1 MVRYLGK
8 RFLRSILT
16 LLIILSIVFIL
27 VRQMPIDGYFPNIEK
42 MTEAQI
48 QNGLH
53 QMGLDQPILVQLYNF
68 FKDLILHGNLG
79 VSRVYRNNVPVAEI
93 LAPKIPVS
101 IKLGS
106 LSLLFSMLVGLP
118 MGTFMDLGVSRVYRN
133 NVPVAEI
140 LAPKIPVSIKLG
152 SLSLLFSMLV
162 GLPMGTF
169 MAKYKG
175 KFFDNLGAA
184 FIVLIQAVPSAVY
197 YLFIQLYGT
206 EWLGISMLFKPDKIS
221 SWILPVFSMSLG
233 NIAYYAM
240 WLRRY
245 MVDESKKDYVTL
257 ARIKG
262 VSENKIFFGHVFR
275 NAFVPLA
282 QYLPTSFL
290 NTVIGS
296 IYIESL
302 YSIPGMGGLLVDVV
316 KKQDNAMVLGIVLL
330 YATVG
335 IIGLL
340 LGDLMMAL
348 LDPRINLTKKGGE
361 R

>member
-1 MVRYLGK
+1 MARYLGK

-16 LLIILSIVFIL
+16 LCIILSIVFIL

-53 QMGLDQPILVQLYNF
+53 QMGLDQPLLVQLFNF
-68 FKDLILHGNLG
+68 FKNLILKGDLG
-79 VSRVYRNNVPVAEI
+79 ISRVYRNNVPVTEI

-106 LSLLFSMLVGLP
+106 LSLLL
-118 MGTFMDLGVSRVYRN
+118 
-133 NVPVAEI
+133 
-140 LAPKIPVSIKLG
+140 
-152 SLSLLFSMLV
+152 SMLV

-184 FIVLIQAVPSAVY
+184 FIVLIEAVPSAVY

-206 EWLGISMLFKPDKIS
+206 EWLGISMLFKADQPS

-245 MVDESKKDYVTL
+245 MVDESKKDYITL

-275 NAFVPLA
+275 NAFVPMA

>member
-1 MVRYLGK
+1 MV
-8 RFLRSILT
+8 T

-27 VRQMPIDGYFPNIEK
+27 VRQMPIEGYFPNIEK
-42 MTEAQI
+42 MSDEMI

-53 QMGLDQPILVQLYNF
+53 QMGLDQPILVQLGNF
-68 FKDLILHGNLG
+68 FKNLILHGDLG
-79 VSRVYRNNVPVAEI
+79 TSRVYRNNVPVAEI

-106 LSLLFSMLVGLP
+106 LSLLVSLLVGLP
-118 MGTFMDLGVSRVYRN
+118 MGTL
-133 NVPVAEI
+133 
-140 LAPKIPVSIKLG
+140 
-152 SLSLLFSMLV
+152 
-162 GLPMGTF
+162 

-175 KFFDNLGAA
+175 RFFDHLGTG
-184 FIVLIQAVPSAVY
+184 FIVFINAVPAAVY
-197 YLFIQLYGT
+197 YLFIQLYGS
-206 EWLGISMLFKPDKIS
+206 ELLHVSMLFDESKAV

-245 MVDESKKDYVTL
+245 MVDESRKDYVML

-262 VSENKIFFGHVFR
+262 ANENRIMFRHVFR
-275 NAFVPLA
+275 NSFVPLA
-282 QYLPTSFL
+282 QYIPTSFL

-316 KKQDNAMVLGIVLL
+316 KKQDNAMVQGIVLL
-330 YATVG
+330 YACGGV
-335 IIGLL
+335 IGLL
-340 LGDLMMAL
+340 LGDLMMVV
-348 LDPRINLTKKGGE
+348 LDPRINLVKKGGD

>member
-68 FKDLILHGNLG
+68 FKDLILHG
-79 VSRVYRNNVPVAEI
+79 
-93 LAPKIPVS
+93 
-101 IKLGS
+101 
-106 LSLLFSMLVGLP
+106 
-118 MGTFMDLGVSRVYRN
+118 DLGVSRIYRN

-184 FIVLIQAVPSAVY
+184 FIVLIQAVPAAVY

-262 VSENKIFFGHVFR
+262 VGENKIFFGHVFR

>member
-1 MVRYLGK
+1 MV
-8 RFLRSILT
+8 T

-27 VRQMPIDGYFPNIEK
+27 VRQMPIEGYFPNIEK
-42 MTEAQI
+42 MSDEMI

-53 QMGLDQPILVQLYNF
+53 QMGLDQPILVQLGNF
-68 FKDLILHGNLG
+68 FKNLILHGDLG
-79 VSRVYRNNVPVAEI
+79 TSRVYRNNVPVAEI

-106 LSLLFSMLVGLP
+106 LSLLVSLLVGLP
-118 MGTFMDLGVSRVYRN
+118 MGTL
-133 NVPVAEI
+133 
-140 LAPKIPVSIKLG
+140 
-152 SLSLLFSMLV
+152 
-162 GLPMGTF
+162 

-175 KFFDNLGAA
+175 RFFDHLGTG
-184 FIVLIQAVPSAVY
+184 FIVFINAVPAAVY
-197 YLFIQLYGT
+197 YLFIQLYGS
-206 EWLGISMLFKPDKIS
+206 ELLHISMLFDESKAA

-245 MVDESKKDYVTL
+245 MVDESRKDYVML

-262 VSENKIFFGHVFR
+262 ANENRIMFRHVFR
-275 NAFVPLA
+275 NSFVPLA
-282 QYLPTSFL
+282 QYIPTSFL

-296 IYIESL
+296 NYIESL

-316 KKQDNAMVLGIVLL
+316 KKQDNAMVQGIVLL
-330 YATVG
+330 YACVG
-335 IIGLL
+335 VIGLL
-340 LGDLMMAL
+340 LGDLMMVV
-348 LDPRINLTKKGGE
+348 LDPRINLVKKGGD